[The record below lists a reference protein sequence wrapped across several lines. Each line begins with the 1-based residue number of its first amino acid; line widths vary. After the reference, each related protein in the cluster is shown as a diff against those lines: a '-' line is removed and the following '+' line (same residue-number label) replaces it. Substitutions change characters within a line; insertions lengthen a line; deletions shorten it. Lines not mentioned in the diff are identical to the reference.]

1 MHDGCAREMG
11 ARNERKNLKCHLH
24 VIFFLSLYR
33 AIWTMNISDGP
44 CLDIVGE

>member
-24 VIFFLSLYR
+24 VIFFLSLYHMDNEYFGWALPR
-33 AIWTMNISDGP
+33 YSR
-44 CLDIVGE
+44 